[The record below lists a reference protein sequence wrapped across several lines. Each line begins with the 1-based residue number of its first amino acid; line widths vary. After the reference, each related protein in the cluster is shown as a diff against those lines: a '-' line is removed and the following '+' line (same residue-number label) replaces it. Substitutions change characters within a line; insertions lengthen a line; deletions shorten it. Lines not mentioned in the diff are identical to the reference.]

1 MADPIADNAQ
11 LAVDELRRK
20 ARRRLI
26 GAIVLA
32 LAAATLLPLLLEQE
46 QKPLGDDVSI
56 QIPPIDDGKFVTR
69 LPGDKAKEGAGKAE
83 SKAEPK
89 TDAKADSKSEPKA
102 EAKAEPK
109 VDAKSD
115 AKVDLPAPKVE
126 PKAEPKSETK
136 AEPKAASPSA
146 PNAATGAATSG
157 SSTPGGGAQATPSA
171 PGATVAASAPSGTSP
186 PAADAPGKAEGFIV
200 QLGAFTDT
208 YGANALANRL
218 KRAGY
223 PAFTQPVETSR
234 GKMWRVRVGGYPTR
248 AAANEARDK
257 LKAEGH
263 DGIVV
268 AAK

>member
-56 QIPPIDDGKFVTR
+56 QIPPIDDGKFATR

-89 TDAKADSKSEPKA
+89 SDAKSDSKSEPKA

-126 PKAEPKSETK
+126 PKTELKSEAK
-136 AEPKAASPSA
+136 AEP
-146 PNAATGAATSG
+146 
-157 SSTPGGGAQATPSA
+157 
-171 PGATVAASAPSGTSP
+171 
-186 PAADAPGKAEGFIV
+186 
-200 QLGAFTDT
+200 
-208 YGANALANRL
+208 
-218 KRAGY
+218 
-223 PAFTQPVETSR
+223 
-234 GKMWRVRVGGYPTR
+234 
-248 AAANEARDK
+248 
-257 LKAEGH
+257 
-263 DGIVV
+263 
-268 AAK
+268 